1 MKPSLILSLFIFF
14 VLAAPCQSKKEVKKY
29 KIRSATEWETINGEG
44 NPLTYKSTYEE
55 FDKNGR
61 SILRVEYSMD
71 GSILHKE
78 SAVYDVYGN
87 KTEETEYDA
96 AKKKNVRRTMK
107 YNALKDKT
115 EETEY
120 NDSGSILKKTS
131 FTYDSSG
138 NKISEIVTDPSGA
151 VLKKMTYTYNSK
163 NLKTG
168 KQTFIK
174 SVVPESIKKWD
185 YVYY

>member
-1 MKPSLILSLFIFF
+1 MKHTLFLALFIFSL
-14 VLAAPCQSKKEVKKY
+14 LAAPCQSKKEIKKY
-29 KIRSATEWETINGEG
+29 KIRSTTEWETINGNG
-44 NPLTYKSTYEE
+44 DLLTYKSTYEE

-61 SILRVEYSMD
+61 STLRVEYGTD
-71 GSILHKE
+71 KSILHKE

-96 AKKKNVRRTMK
+96 TKKKNVRRTMK

-115 EETEY
+115 EEIEY
-120 NDSGSILKKTS
+120 NESGGIMKKTAFS
-131 FTYDSSG
+131 YDASG
-138 NKISEIVTDPSGA
+138 NKTSEIVTDNSGN
-151 VLKKMTYTYNSK
+151 VMKKMTYTYNSK

-168 KQTFIK
+168 RQMFIK
-174 SVVPESIKKWD
+174 SVVPESVKKWD